1 MVEYWTPKGGDK
13 KFWKLNKNVLKG
25 DLRSLQRKKH
35 ENREV
40 GSERS
45 NIA

>member
-1 MVEYWTPKGGDK
+1 MVEYWTPKVGDK

-25 DLRSLQRKKH
+25 DLRSLQRGMH
-35 ENREV
+35 ENLEM
-40 GSERS
+40 GAGRS